1 MANSPVQAHFLHDSP
16 EDRSVEAWGGIVSA
30 RLEDLARELGTT
42 PEEILGALDRGD
54 AEPLVDTARQKKTER
69 ERTEDPSLRSLAFTE
84 EELAALREAV
94 APSPEPEG
102 ATP

>member
-1 MANSPVQAHFLHDSP
+1 M
-16 EDRSVEAWGGIVSA
+16 SA

-54 AEPLVDTARQKKTER
+54 AEPLVDTAVQKKTER
-69 ERTEDPSLRSLAFTE
+69 ERPTAPSLRSLAFTE
-84 EELAALREAV
+84 EELGKLREAV
-94 APSPEPEG
+94 APAREPQG

>member
-1 MANSPVQAHFLHDSP
+1 MANSPVQAHYIQDSP

-54 AEPLVDTARQKKTER
+54 AEPLVDTAVQKKTER
-69 ERTEDPSLRSLAFTE
+69 ERPEAPSLRSLAFTE

-94 APSPEPEG
+94 APSPEPQG
-102 ATP
+102 ASP